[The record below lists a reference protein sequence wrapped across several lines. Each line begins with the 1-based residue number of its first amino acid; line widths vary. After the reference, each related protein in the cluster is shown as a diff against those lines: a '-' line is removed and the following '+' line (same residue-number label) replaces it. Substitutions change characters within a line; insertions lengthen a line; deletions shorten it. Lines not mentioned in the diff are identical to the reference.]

1 MIAGFGRGSKVST
14 TNLSTALERFKES
27 TYLILVRHTGRVDES
42 VDVDTALQLREL
54 GIVKSL
60 TDDVDLA
67 VDQFSLEFLQRFF
80 LALDLRGF

>member
-1 MIAGFGRGSKVST
+1 MIAGLGRGSKVST
-14 TNLSTALERFKES
+14 ANLSTALERFKES
-27 TYLILVRHTGRVDES
+27 TDLILVRHTGRVDES
-42 VDVDTALQLREL
+42 IDVDTALQLREL
-54 GIVKSL
+54 GIVKPL